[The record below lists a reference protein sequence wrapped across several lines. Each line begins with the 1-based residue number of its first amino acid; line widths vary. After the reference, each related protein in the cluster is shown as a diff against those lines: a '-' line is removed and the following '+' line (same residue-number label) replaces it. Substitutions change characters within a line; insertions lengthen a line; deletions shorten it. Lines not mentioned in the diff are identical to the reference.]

1 MTSDPK
7 RPREAAFDLESLKE
21 LLALMEEHDLSEL
34 SIQEQERKVHLKRG
48 PAQAMM
54 PVPQQHAFPAAAVAA
69 APAAEGNREDSSSK
83 AGFQEIT
90 SPMVGTFYRAPS
102 PESPS
107 YVEIGAVVDADTVVC
122 IVEAMKVMNEIKA
135 GVSGTISEVLV
146 ENGHVV
152 EFGEPLFRVAEP
164 GA

>member
-7 RPREAAFDLESLKE
+7 RPKEQTAFDLDAIKQ
-21 LLALMEEHDLSEL
+21 LLQLMEEHDLSEL
-34 SIQEQERKVHLKRG
+34 AIEECERKVHLKRG
-48 PAQAMM
+48 QVQGFAQLPLQPMA
-54 PVPQQHAFPAAAVAA
+54 QAAVAA
-69 APAAEGNREDSSSK
+69 GIDRDGEG
-83 AGFQEIT
+83 AGGKPPYQEIT

-102 PESPS
+102 PETPA
-107 YVEIGAVVDADTVVC
+107 YIEIGAVVEPDTVVC

-135 GVSGTISEVLV
+135 GVRGTITEVLV

-152 EFGEPLFRVAEP
+152 EFGEPLFRVSDR